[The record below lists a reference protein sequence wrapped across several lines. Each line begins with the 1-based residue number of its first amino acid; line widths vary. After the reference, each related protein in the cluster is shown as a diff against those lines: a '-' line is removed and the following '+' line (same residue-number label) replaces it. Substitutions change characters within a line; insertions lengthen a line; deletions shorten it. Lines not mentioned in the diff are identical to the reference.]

1 MTEKEI
7 CQMCTEYSIDT
18 KCDFKDKCKLI
29 ALVRENRKLKT
40 ELKAVKKELTE
51 LKSIRSWE
59 LYPDRMGK

>member
-7 CQMCTEYSIDT
+7 CQMCAEYSIDI

-29 ALVRENRKLKT
+29 ALVKENKSLKA
-40 ELKAVKKELTE
+40 ELKAVKKELAE

-59 LYPDRMGK
+59 LCPDRMGK

>member
-7 CQMCTEYSIDT
+7 CKICDNYDVDT